1 MVSSKQINYL
11 AASYVFRFNAY
22 HLRLLVSAYS
32 CDPTRGGEPSN
43 GWNHA
48 YCNAIRGNEVW
59 CLTHTQGQAGIEAR
73 LAQEPINHL
82 HVVYVKLPRWLNTV
96 KAKSPHIGLYFHY
109 LYWQYK
115 AYRVAKKIDQRVD
128 FEMVHHVTYCS
139 LQLGSFLWKLRK
151 PMLFGPV
158 GGGQTA
164 PRAFKKY
171 FGKDWSKEK
180 LRNFIGFLLLDV
192 FRIATRTLQN
202 ADLTLTCNADTREMA
217 QRYGA
222 RHVASYSEILLPED
236 LYPRELPARNDSSV
250 LKVLWVGRILPRK
263 GLLLALEALAQ
274 VDKAVPVHLT
284 IIGDG
289 ALGSSVPL
297 WIEQLGLQER
307 VIWLGYQPFDQ
318 VKKAYATHDVFLFCS
333 LRDTSGAQ
341 LAEAAAFGLPI
352 VTLDHQ
358 GAAEIVTNETGIKVP
373 VTTPAETTAGI
384 SEALTR
390 LQADPALRQRLG
402 QNAFQYARRFAA
414 AQSVEDINDFYHRIV
429 ETAVE
434 V

>member
-1 MVSSKQINYL
+1 M
-11 AASYVFRFNAY
+11 
-22 HLRLLVSAYS
+22 RLLISAYS

-43 GWNHA
+43 GWSHA
-48 YCNAIRGNEVW
+48 YYNAIKGNEVW
-59 CLTHTQGQAGIEAR
+59 CFTHTQGKAGIEAR
-73 LAQEPINHL
+73 LAQEPVRNLRI
-82 HVVYVKLPRWLNTV
+82 VYVKLPRWLNTV

-115 AYRVAKKIDQRVD
+115 AYRAAKEIDQRVD

-139 LQLGSFLWKLRK
+139 LQLGSFMWKLRK

-164 PRAFKKY
+164 PPAFKEY
-171 FGKDWSKEK
+171 FGKDWRSEK
-180 LRNFIGFLLLDV
+180 LRDFIGFLLLNV
-192 FRIATRTLQN
+192 FKIATRTLQN
-202 ADLTLTCNADTREMA
+202 ADLTLTCNADTRAMA

-222 RHVASYSEILLPED
+222 RHIATYSEILLPED
-236 LYPRELPARNDSSV
+236 LYPQELPARNDHSV

-274 VDKAVPVHLT
+274 VDKAVPIHLT

-289 ALGSSVPL
+289 TLGPSVPV
-297 WIEQLGLQER
+297 WIEQLGLHER
-307 VIWLGYQPFDQ
+307 VTWLGYQPFAQ
-318 VKKAYATHDVFLFCS
+318 VKEAYAAHDVFLFCS

-358 GAAEIVTNETGIKVP
+358 GAAEIVTDETGIKVP
-373 VTTPAETTAGI
+373 VTTPAHTSAGI
-384 SEALTR
+384 SQALTR
-390 LQADPALRQRLG
+390 LQADPVLRKTLS

-414 AQSVEDINDFYHRIV
+414 AQSVENVNGFYHQIIEAPV
-429 ETAVE
+429 KV
-434 V
+434 

>member
-1 MVSSKQINYL
+1 M
-11 AASYVFRFNAY
+11 
-22 HLRLLVSAYS
+22 RLLISAYS

-43 GWNHA
+43 GWNQA
-48 YCNAIRGNEVW
+48 YYNVIQGNEVW
-59 CLTHTQGQAGIEAR
+59 CFTHTQGKAGIEAR
-73 LAQEPINHL
+73 LAQEPVRDL
-82 HVVYVKLPRWLNTV
+82 HIIYVKLPRWLNTV

-115 AYRVAKKIDQRVD
+115 AYRAAKKVDQQVD

-164 PRAFKKY
+164 PPAFKKY
-171 FGKDWSKEK
+171 FGKDWNKEK
-180 LRNFIGFLLLDV
+180 LRDFIGFLLLDV

-202 ADLTLTCNADTREMA
+202 ANLTLTSNADTRKMA

-222 RHVASYSEILLPED
+222 QKIATYSEILLPEN
-236 LYPRELPARNDSSV
+236 LYPATLPVRENQPT

-263 GLLLALEALAQ
+263 GLRLALEALAQ
-274 VDKAVPVHLT
+274 VDETIPVHLT

-289 ALGSSVPL
+289 VLGSSVPL
-297 WIEQLGLQER
+297 WIEQLGLHKR
-307 VIWLGYQPFDQ
+307 VSWLGYQPFAH
-318 VKKAYATHDVFLFCS
+318 VKEAYATHDVFLFCS

-358 GAAEIVTNETGIKVP
+358 GAAEIVTDETGIKVP

-384 SEALTR
+384 SQALAR
-390 LQADPALRQRLG
+390 LQTDPTLRKRLG

-414 AQSVEDINDFYHRIV
+414 AQSVEDINGFYHQITEAPV
-429 ETAVE
+429 KV
-434 V
+434 